1 MNNKIKVKVNLNL
14 DSYSIMETEFEGRPS
29 RNEIISRIRIILS
42 LYKLP
47 ETEMNLDI
55 LGSYIITLKKKYGI
69 PEMDILKHMCENK
82 EEGVSLKMQ
91 AVISTIY
98 LKKYSNPK

>member
-1 MNNKIKVKVNLNL
+1 MNNKTKVKVNLNL
-14 DSYSIMETEFEGRPS
+14 DSYAIMETEFEGMPP

-47 ETEMNLDI
+47 ETETNLDI
-55 LGSYIITLKKKYGI
+55 LGSYIITLKKKHGI

-82 EEGVSLKMQ
+82 ADGVSLKMQ

-98 LKKYSNPK
+98 LKRYSDLK